1 MRLVGSFRSTRIKC
15 IEPGPDGSAAA
26 WPPLIYG
33 PPSAAGVSITL
44 DARFMTLDQKGLKKR
59 SVTVAYF
66 FNNIGKNHDIRL
78 RRMNAVD
85 EQKRRIFERDLH
97 RPGLALAG
105 FTNLFTYKR
114 LQILG
119 NTETRFLNHLG
130 EEERK
135 AAFANLTRFKVPCI
149 ILTSNNKLQPELLD
163 MATEA
168 GIPVYVTRQSS
179 TKAIYLV
186 TDFLDDQFSLYQQY
200 HGSMVDVYGVGV
212 LLTGKSGLGK
222 SEIALD
228 LVERGHG
235 LVADDV
241 VVIRRKG
248 ETMQLSAS
256 RNNIIDHFME
266 IRGLGVV
273 DVKANFG
280 IRAIRDVK
288 EVLVVVELL
297 EWNKE
302 MEYERLG
309 LDTKT
314 IRILGVDVPLV
325 QLPIFPGKNI
335 TVIIEVVALNFLLKR
350 YSNYVA
356 AEALTDRIK
365 KVINNDDR
373 TEGDILV

>member
-1 MRLVGSFRSTRIKC
+1 MNF
-15 IEPGPDGSAAA
+15 
-26 WPPLIYG
+26 
-33 PPSAAGVSITL
+33 
-44 DARFMTLDQKGLKKR
+44 DQKGLKKR
-59 SVTVAYF
+59 SITVAYF
-66 FNNIGKNHDIRL
+66 FDHIGRKFDIKL
-78 RRMNAVD
+78 RRLNAVD

-97 RPGLALAG
+97 RPGLAIAG

-114 LQILG
+114 VQILG

-135 AAFANLTRFKVPCI
+135 RAFANFVNFKIPCI
-149 ILTSNNKLQPELLD
+149 ILTSNNKLQPELLE
-163 MATEA
+163 MATRSD
-168 GIPVYVTRQSS
+168 IPVFSTRHSS
-179 TKAIYLV
+179 TKAIYLI
-186 TDFLDDQFSLYQQY
+186 TDFLDEQFSLYQQY

-241 VVIRRKG
+241 VVLKRKG
-248 ETMQLSAS
+248 ETNVLIAT

-273 DVKANFG
+273 DVRATFG
-280 IRAIRDVK
+280 IRAIRDRKV
-288 EVLVVVELL
+288 VQVVVELL
-297 EWNKE
+297 EWSSE
-302 MEYERLG
+302 AEYERLG

-314 IRILGVDVPLV
+314 VKILGVDIPLV

-335 TVIIEVVALNFLLKR
+335 TVIIEVVALNFLLRR
-350 YSNYVA
+350 YAGYVA

-365 KVINNDDR
+365 NVIGNDSPNEHAEKTSFEYHAD
-373 TEGDILV
+373 DIE

>member
-1 MRLVGSFRSTRIKC
+1 MS
-15 IEPGPDGSAAA
+15 
-26 WPPLIYG
+26 
-33 PPSAAGVSITL
+33 
-44 DARFMTLDQKGLKKR
+44 LDQKGLKKR

-66 FNNIGKNHDIRL
+66 FENIGTTHDIKL
-78 RRMNAVD
+78 RRLNSVD

-97 RPGLALAG
+97 RPGLALSG

-114 LQILG
+114 VQILG

-130 EEERK
+130 EEERRQ
-135 AAFANLTRFKVPCI
+135 AFDNLVRFKVPCI
-149 ILTSNNKLQPELLD
+149 ILTSNNKLQPDLLE
-163 MATEA
+163 MATEQ
-168 GIPVYVTRQSS
+168 GIPVFVTRHSS
-179 TKAIYLV
+179 TKAIYQV

-212 LLTGKSGLGK
+212 LLIGKSGLGK

-248 ETMQLSAS
+248 ESMQLSAS

-288 EVLVVVELL
+288 EVLVVAELL

-309 LDTKT
+309 LDTKST
-314 IRILGVDVPLV
+314 KVLGVDVPLV

-335 TVIIEVVALNFLLKR
+335 TVIIEVVALNVLLKR

-365 KVINNDDR
+365 QVIKNDER
-373 TEGDILV
+373 TEGEIVL

>member
-1 MRLVGSFRSTRIKC
+1 
-15 IEPGPDGSAAA
+15 
-26 WPPLIYG
+26 
-33 PPSAAGVSITL
+33 
-44 DARFMTLDQKGLKKR
+44 MTLEQKGLKKQ
-59 SVTVAYF
+59 SITVAYF
-66 FNNIGKNHDIRL
+66 FDTIGKEHDIKL
-78 RRMNAVD
+78 RRLNSVD

-114 LQILG
+114 VQILG
-119 NTETRFLNHLG
+119 NTEMRFLNQH
-130 EEERK
+130 EEDARK
-135 AAFANLTRFKVPCI
+135 NAFGNFVRFKIPCI
-149 ILTSNNKLQPELLD
+149 ILTSTNKLQPELLA

-168 GIPVYVTRQSS
+168 GIPVFSTRHSS
-179 TKAIYLV
+179 TKTMYLI
-186 TDFLDDQFSLYQQY
+186 TEFLDNQFSLYQQY

-212 LLTGKSGLGK
+212 LLKGRSGLGK
-222 SEIALD
+222 SEVALD

-241 VVIRRKG
+241 VVIHRKG
-248 ETMQLSAS
+248 ESMILTAK
-256 RNNIIDHFME
+256 RNKNIEHFME

-280 IRAIRDVK
+280 IRAIRDAK
-288 EVLVVVELL
+288 EVQVVVELL

-314 IRILGVDVPLV
+314 TKVLGVEVPLV

-335 TVIIEVVALNFLLKR
+335 TVIIEVVALNFLLKH
-350 YSNYVA
+350 YYDYVP
-356 AEALTDRIK
+356 AEALTKRI
-365 KVINNDDR
+365 R
-373 TEGDILV
+373 TAIDQ